1 MMEYSYN
8 IYISNH
14 FILMYTTKSVG
25 SVRLFISYINF
36 EKKNHIRKGTGTTNS
51 IMLSPFVEII
61 YNSCLFCF
69 LSVYH
74 LSRLHRASIRS

>member
-25 SVRLFISYINF
+25 SVRLFIYYINF
-36 EKKNHIRKGTGTTNS
+36 EKK
-51 IMLSPFVEII
+51 II
-61 YNSCLFCF
+61 LEKEQEQQIQLCCLP
-69 LSVYH
+69 
-74 LSRLHRASIRS
+74 LSR